1 MQTETFLREV
11 VAVWEQII
19 PRSQAAKWRQFSR
32 GADRAWA
39 FVGSTYEELYID
51 ARDEQGQAFPF
62 AEDAVWKTRRNL
74 SREYI
79 SVMLPYI
86 HAKVPNRLA
95 SPRRPGIPS
104 EVIAMAQTQYPPIA
118 GRVQHAAMI
127 QSALQPVDAM
137 RSFML
142 KWWLNYLPSEYNLYG
157 EQRRALPEALVK
169 GRACLWVEMEEGPY
183 GPIPVSTYD
192 SVNGLF
198 CDPDARSFKRQNF
211 IIRQRVESVVST
223 AKKFGIPMDE
233 LRGSYESNLA
243 SSQKIYSSPE
253 GTGADLIPTEKDGDV
268 CVYYEVYSRIG
279 IGHWLKDAPDS
290 LKDLEATMSALG
302 DACYLAIMPGVE
314 YPLNLPPTKLGDEPD
329 IADLK
334 ARLAWPIPFH
344 ADKITDP
351 WPVVV
356 LDFLPN
362 SNDPWATSPLDG
374 CLPLLAWLDHS
385 YSYLMSKVKVSCR
398 NLFMA
403 SKQLKESLVNGIA
416 HGQDMEI
423 LWYDGEP
430 GIEFDKL
437 FKRVDFPEFKKD
449 LLILTDKVEM
459 AFQNASGMTS
469 ALYGGAP
476 QTQDRSATA
485 TRAREQRLS
494 SRPDDFADC
503 VEEWNSRDAA
513 KEALATRLYVGK
525 DVIMPFFGEQD
536 TKVPDPQTDPEAAAI
551 AQQQGIPLPEI
562 TVSGPLTQLWE
573 ELVQVGKDGMTEEE
587 IIEVAAHAS
596 AEMSYTV
603 EAGSGRRRNQA
614 KLAEDFNQL
623 SSMLLQPFIQMAMA
637 GNVDPY
643 NWLIGL
649 AGDIFDRSVDG
660 AMLKKGE
667 QQGEQP
673 DPAAEAQA
681 QAQQQQ
687 MQLDQ
692 QKSQQELQGQ
702 QQEMDASS
710 QQTQMQQQAMQA
722 EMQAA
727 QQAQQ
732 LAMQQQAHEQKTRH
746 AEEKHQ
752 HDLKVKTEQA
762 KQKPKPKGK

>member
-1 MQTETFLREV
+1 
-11 VAVWEQII
+11 
-19 PRSQAAKWRQFSR
+19 
-32 GADRAWA
+32 
-39 FVGSTYEELYID
+39 
-51 ARDEQGQAFPF
+51 
-62 AEDAVWKTRRNL
+62 
-74 SREYI
+74 
-79 SVMLPYI
+79 
-86 HAKVPNRLA
+86 
-95 SPRRPGIPS
+95 
-104 EVIAMAQTQYPPIA
+104 
-118 GRVQHAAMI
+118 
-127 QSALQPVDAM
+127 
-137 RSFML
+137 
-142 KWWLNYLPSEYNLYG
+142 
-157 EQRRALPEALVK
+157 
-169 GRACLWVEMEEGPY
+169 
-183 GPIPVSTYD
+183 
-192 SVNGLF
+192 
-198 CDPDARSFKRQNF
+198 
-211 IIRQRVESVVST
+211 
-223 AKKFGIPMDE
+223 
-233 LRGSYESNLA
+233 
-243 SSQKIYSSPE
+243 
-253 GTGADLIPTEKDGDV
+253 
-268 CVYYEVYSRIG
+268 
-279 IGHWLKDAPDS
+279 
-290 LKDLEATMSALG
+290 
-302 DACYLAIMPGVE
+302 
-314 YPLNLPPTKLGDEPD
+314 
-329 IADLK
+329 
-334 ARLAWPIPFH
+334 
-344 ADKITDP
+344 
-351 WPVVV
+351 
-356 LDFLPN
+356 
-362 SNDPWATSPLDG
+362 
-374 CLPLLAWLDHS
+374 
-385 YSYLMSKVKVSCR
+385 
-398 NLFMA
+398 
-403 SKQLKESLVNGIA
+403 
-416 HGQDMEI
+416 
-423 LWYDGEP
+423 
-430 GIEFDKL
+430 
-437 FKRVDFPEFKKD
+437 
-449 LLILTDKVEM
+449 
-459 AFQNASGMTS
+459 
-469 ALYGGAP
+469 
-476 QTQDRSATA
+476 
-485 TRAREQRLS
+485 
-494 SRPDDFADC
+494 
-503 VEEWNSRDAA
+503 
-513 KEALATRLYVGK
+513 
-525 DVIMPFFGEQD
+525 MPFFGEQD

-667 QQGEQP
+667 QP